1 MEAPIMVLGLLLIN
15 LMPAVTK
22 NGMDL
27 YHKAMLLIQILANL
41 LYMVHLLKEV
51 PLRPVECMVV
61 EGSNAASY
69 DTANRPNETRA
80 QSSHRRTGELFGQS
94 SGTSSYR
101 YTDYAARKA

>member
-1 MEAPIMVLGLLLIN
+1 MVLGLLLIN

-69 DTANRPNETRA
+69 GAANRTSEART
-80 QSSHRRTGELFGQS
+80 QTGHRRTGELFGQS
-94 SGTSSYR
+94 SGEASYR
-101 YTDYAARKA
+101 YTNYAARKA